1 MLLLSTEYGDGEVHM
16 KEEYEKYRH
25 DLTEYVAKKI
35 PKIPIIPGVAA
46 VVSTVGSGTVTA
58 SVPEIGIQ
66 LANYMKNRQEPF
78 NKCLFRMIDE
88 KGLKDSDVYKQ
99 AGLTRQM
106 FSKIRCK
113 KDYAPTKAVMLSL
126 AVGMHLSVE
135 ETEQLL
141 ASGNQLLSRSD
152 TGDLIVRFFIEQG
165 EYDLDLYNAYL
176 FEYHQHL
183 LGSIPK
189 NQ

>member
-1 MLLLSTEYGDGEVHM
+1 MLLSTEYGDGEVHM

-88 KGLKDSDVYKQ
+88 KGLKDSDVYNIS
-99 AGLTRQM
+99 RQD
-106 FSKIRCK
+106 SLVRCSQRLGVKKIT
-113 KDYAPTKAVMLSL
+113 P
-126 AVGMHLSVE
+126 
-135 ETEQLL
+135 QLK
-141 ASGNQLLSRSD
+141 R
-152 TGDLIVRFFIEQG
+152 
-165 EYDLDLYNAYL
+165 
-176 FEYHQHL
+176 
-183 LGSIPK
+183 
-189 NQ
+189 

>member
-1 MLLLSTEYGDGEVHM
+1 MFLSTEYGDGEVHM

-35 PKIPIIPGVAA
+35 PKIPIIPIAFLLAGMR
-46 VVSTVGSGTVTA
+46 SGTATA
-58 SVPEIGIQ
+58 SVPEIGTQ
-66 LANYMKNRQEPF
+66 LANYMKNKQEPF

-113 KDYAPTKAVMLSL
+113 KDYTPTKVVILSL

-152 TGDLIVRFFIEQG
+152 TGDLIVRFFMEQG

-189 NQ
+189 EQ

>member
-1 MLLLSTEYGDGEVHM
+1 MFLSTEYGNGEVHM
-16 KEEYEKYRH
+16 KEEHEKYRH
-25 DLTEYVAKKI
+25 DLIEYITQKI
-35 PKIPIIPGVAA
+35 PKIPIIPGLAGVMPLI
-46 VVSTVGSGTVTA
+46 GSSMATA
-58 SVPEIGIQ
+58 SAPGIRTQ

-152 TGDLIVRFFIEQG
+152 TGDLIVRFFMEQG

-189 NQ
+189 EQ

>member
-1 MLLLSTEYGDGEVHM
+1 M

-25 DLTEYVAKKI
+25 ELMLYIMQGNDKVI
-35 PKIPIIPGVAA
+35 QPKLLPFISGVAA
-46 VVSTVGSGTVTA
+46 IGGVPKMST
-58 SVPEIGIQ
+58 Q
-66 LANYMKNRQEPF
+66 LAEYVKQKNEPF
-78 NKCLFRMIDE
+78 NKCLFKMIDS
-88 KGLKDSDVYKQ
+88 KGLKESDVYKQ

-113 KDYAPTKAVMLSL
+113 KDYTPTKAVMLSL

-135 ETEQLL
+135 ETEKLL

-152 TGDLIVRFFIEQG
+152 TGDLIVRFFMEQG

-176 FEYHQHL
+176 YEYHQHL
-183 LGSIPK
+183 LGSTSRE
-189 NQ
+189 Q

>member
-1 MLLLSTEYGDGEVHM
+1 M

-25 DLTEYVAKKI
+25 DLTEYIAKNVSKMLTI
-35 PKIPIIPGVAA
+35 PCIGGFIPVLGGGVA
-46 VVSTVGSGTVTA
+46 TT
-58 SVPEIGIQ
+58 SVPGIGTQ
-66 LANYMKNRQEPF
+66 LANYMKNKQEPF
-78 NKCLFRMIDE
+78 NKCLFKMIDE

-152 TGDLIVRFFIEQG
+152 TGDLIVRFFMEQG

-183 LGSIPK
+183 LGSTPK
-189 NQ
+189 EQ